1 MIVDTYFCFSAFL
14 GRVWV
19 DNVHLDEDIPP
30 IPSSDSTGLDAG
42 ESRSITGNGDDDI
55 LQDESTTSPTL
66 ASTDSPTESPTF
78 SPTWA
83 PTLEPSY
90 NPTYVPTVELL
101 LEIKESQMGSIPI
114 NSVSQSAP
122 GMRFVSICLYW
133 HK

>member
-1 MIVDTYFCFSAFL
+1 MASNMIVDTYFCFSAFL

-66 ASTDSPTESPTF
+66 ASTVSPTESPTF

-83 PTLEPSY
+83 PTLDITEG
-90 NPTYVPTVELL
+90 EL
-101 LEIKESQMGSIPI
+101 LEIEESQMGSIPI